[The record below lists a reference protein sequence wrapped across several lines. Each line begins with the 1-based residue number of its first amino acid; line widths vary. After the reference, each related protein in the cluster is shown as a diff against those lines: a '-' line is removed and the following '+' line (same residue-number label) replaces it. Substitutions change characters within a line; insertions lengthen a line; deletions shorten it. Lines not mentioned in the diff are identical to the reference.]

1 MKYFIVENNQPAG
14 PFEIE
19 ELVRKGIKADDLVWC
34 EGMEQWTSASNIS
47 EIMAALNRC
56 PGIPPVMPLNMNQPP
71 VYKTEQEPAA
81 PEQVVSTM
89 PAMPNTWLVASI
101 IVTLFCCAPFGI
113 AAIVYAAR
121 VETLWQTGRYEDAEK
136 TSGKAKNGR
145 LIAFLS
151 GFAFYALYLV
161 SMFTV
166 FSNLK
171 F

>member
-56 PGIPPVMPLNMNQPP
+56 PGIPP
-71 VYKTEQEPAA
+71 
-81 PEQVVSTM
+81 
-89 PAMPNTWLVASI
+89 
-101 IVTLFCCAPFGI
+101 
-113 AAIVYAAR
+113 
-121 VETLWQTGRYEDAEK
+121 ETLWQTGRYEDAEK
-136 TSGKAKNGR
+136 TSGKAKKWT

-151 GFAFYALYLV
+151 GFAFYALYLI